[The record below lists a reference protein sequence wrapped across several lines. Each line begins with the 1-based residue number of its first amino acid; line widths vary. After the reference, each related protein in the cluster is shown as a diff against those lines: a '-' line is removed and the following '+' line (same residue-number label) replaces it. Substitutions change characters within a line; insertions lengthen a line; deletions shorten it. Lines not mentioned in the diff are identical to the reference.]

1 MDKVNNNNPLSIVD
15 SAINDALNKQYNAI
29 PHHEV
34 LGQLAA
40 NIERIDFRKE
50 AGLED
55 GENLHTKHFVV
66 LSIDNIIKTAK
77 LHKWQIARNNGFV
90 YLFNGA
96 YWLAFDRNILQSF
109 FGECAEKLGVNQIDA
124 KHHVFRLHLEK
135 QFDAV
140 GYFPTPE
147 PVDGV
152 TLINVLNGTMELTR
166 NAPKLRPPSAGDFL
180 KYQLQFPYLPN
191 ATAPKWEAF
200 LDRVQPNKEV
210 QMVLQEF
217 IGYVFTDLN
226 LETVLLL
233 YGSGANGKSV
243 FIDVISAML
252 GVDNVSSYSLQ
263 SLTAID
269 SYSRANLANKLLN
282 CDQEANGKMGTS
294 ILKQLASGQPVEARI
309 IYKEPFIM
317 TKYAKLL
324 FACNELPKEVEQ
336 TNGFFRRWKVIPFEQ
351 TIPQHE
357 QNINLANEII
367 RDELSGVFNW
377 ALEGLQRLI
386 KNNKFTPCQAIDD
399 QNNEFRR
406 QSDNVAVF
414 ADDKEYKPGNIMDM
428 PLKQMFEIYRAF
440 CLESGFHAVS
450 IRKFAERLRSHGFQL
465 EKKSVGQIVYFN

>member
-1 MDKVNNNNPLSIVD
+1 MDKVNNKNPLYIVD
-15 SAINDALNKQYNAI
+15 NAINDALNKQYNAI

-55 GENLHTKHFVV
+55 GENLHTKHYVV

-166 NAPKLRPPSAGDFL
+166 NAPKLRPPSASDFL
-180 KYQLQFPYLPN
+180 KYQLQFPYLPG

-200 LDRVQPNKEV
+200 LNRVQPNKEV

-252 GVDNVSSYSLQ
+252 GADNVSFYSLQ
-263 SLTAID
+263 SLTANE

-282 CDQEANGKMGTS
+282 CANEISGKLQS
-294 ILKQLASGQPVEARI
+294 DIFKQLGSGQPVEARI

-377 ALEGLQRLI
+377 ALGGLQRLI

-406 QSDNVAVF
+406 QSDSVAVYV
-414 ADDKEYKPGNIMDM
+414 DDKEYKPGNAMDM
-428 PLKQMFEIYRAF
+428 PLKQMFESYRAF

-465 EKKSVGQIVYFN
+465 EKKSIGQVVYFN